1 MHRNR
6 KREKEKEKR
15 RRRNKEG
22 DRAEGTMTAEQ
33 FTTAVTFLFIST
45 ASQSPHETS
54 SHRQQILKKK
64 KRGSLL
70 SVLFH
75 R

>member
-1 MHRNR
+1 
-6 KREKEKEKR
+6 
-15 RRRNKEG
+15 
-22 DRAEGTMTAEQ
+22 MTAEQ

-70 SVLFH
+70 RVIFH
-75 R
+75 L

>member
-1 MHRNR
+1 
-6 KREKEKEKR
+6 
-15 RRRNKEG
+15 
-22 DRAEGTMTAEQ
+22 MTAEQ

-64 KRGSLL
+64 SGE
-70 SVLFH
+70 VC
-75 R
+75 

>member
-1 MHRNR
+1 
-6 KREKEKEKR
+6 
-15 RRRNKEG
+15 
-22 DRAEGTMTAEQ
+22 MTAEQ

-64 KRGSLL
+64 KAGK
-70 SVLFH
+70 SVERSFSPLILNIDYGKIV
-75 R
+75 